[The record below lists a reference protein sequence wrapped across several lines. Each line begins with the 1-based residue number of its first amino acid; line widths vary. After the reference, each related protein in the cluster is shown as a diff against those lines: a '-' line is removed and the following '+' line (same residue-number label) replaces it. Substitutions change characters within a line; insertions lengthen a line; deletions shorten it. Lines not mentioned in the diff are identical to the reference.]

1 MWDKDA
7 ERYEIRLDNTTG
19 IKKVKPANIKA
30 QLPEGWEE
38 HFDEHLGRHYY
49 LHVQSEKVT
58 WKHPSFVNARAQMGK
73 VVEKMDGDL
82 EEFDEETGKRRSK
95 VDKNHQRYDIDDEE
109 FGDGQFNLQE
119 LVKKV
124 ELQD

>member
-1 MWDKDA
+1 MG
-7 ERYEIRLDNTTG
+7 E
-19 IKKVKPANIKA
+19 
-30 QLPEGWEE
+30 LPEGWEE
-38 HFDEHLGRHYY
+38 HYDEHLGKHYY
-49 LHVQSEKVT
+49 LNTKKVT

-95 VDKNHQRYDIDDEE
+95 VDKNHQHYDIDDEE
-109 FGDGQFNLQE
+109 EGEGQFNLQE

-124 ELQD
+124 EMQEEKRLQAEERDEEVMSSEEGMH